1 MQSTGKYKHAF
12 SIKTGKIIRKYRLLC
27 CQEKVETENGQQ
39 AGISIPLVFFQAL
52 SLTLPYKPWGKKK
65 RDPSHLVL
73 SEAVDRRPV

>member
-1 MQSTGKYKHAF
+1 M
-12 SIKTGKIIRKYRLLC
+12 
-27 CQEKVETENGQQ
+27 ETENGQQ

-65 RDPSHLVL
+65 RDPSYLVL